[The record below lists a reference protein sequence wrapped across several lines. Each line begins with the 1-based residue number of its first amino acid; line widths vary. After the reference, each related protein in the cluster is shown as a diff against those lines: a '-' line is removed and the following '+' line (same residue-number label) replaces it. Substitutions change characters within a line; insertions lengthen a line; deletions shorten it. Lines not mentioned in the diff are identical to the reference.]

1 MTTDT
6 IEKRLRDHQI
16 AARNARAAA
25 LRRLVLQV
33 PAPVIARM
41 LGYTDQQTSRIATA
55 AGSPW
60 SRSPQAATT
69 PHDPSAQD

>member
-6 IEKRLRDHQI
+6 VEKRLRDHQI
-16 AARNARAAA
+16 RSLSGRTSA
-25 LRRLVLQV
+25 LRHLVLQA

-55 AGSPW
+55 VGSPW
-60 SRSPQAATT
+60 SRFAPDSDHAE
-69 PHDPSAQD
+69 